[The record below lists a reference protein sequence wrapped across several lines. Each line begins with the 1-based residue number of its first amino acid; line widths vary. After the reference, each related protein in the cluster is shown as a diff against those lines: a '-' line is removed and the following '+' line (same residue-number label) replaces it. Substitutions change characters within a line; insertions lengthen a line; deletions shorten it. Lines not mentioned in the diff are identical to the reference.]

1 MGVDRFDL
9 FQRGEST
16 RQFFCNAKYAMQSYY
31 QGNKSIPW
39 HVYVKILHGEK
50 VTEPFLGRSFIRRSR
65 YHRHEDKMGTRKWLT
80 DDMKKYLKR

>member
-50 VTEPFLGRSFIRRSR
+50 VTEPFLGRSFIRR
-65 YHRHEDKMGTRKWLT
+65 DITGTKIKWELENGSPT
-80 DDMKKYLKR
+80 I